1 LIPHLPS
8 VSPPCLFLPLL
19 SPCDTST
26 MITIVIL
33 LIWEGLCMAKDCKS
47 QRPLR
52 NTNWVHWPTELGK
65 SLTMGSHGCL
75 RSLGS
80 RNRLCFGCCQETGI
94 TMIGHL
100 NSYLEGEKNGVRL
113 KLVLVKKQQSLIS
126 WYGGYLLLFG
136 TWMVSLFCLCSNV
149 PMKEY
154 CFCLCHGHIGLCLM
168 ATDVPWNCLRLI

>member
-1 LIPHLPS
+1 
-8 VSPPCLFLPLL
+8 
-19 SPCDTST
+19 
-26 MITIVIL
+26 
-33 LIWEGLCMAKDCKS
+33 
-47 QRPLR
+47 
-52 NTNWVHWPTELGK
+52 
-65 SLTMGSHGCL
+65 
-75 RSLGS
+75 
-80 RNRLCFGCCQETGI
+80 
-94 TMIGHL
+94 MIGHL

-168 ATDVPWNCLRLI
+168 ATDVP

>member
-113 KLVLVKKQQSLIS
+113 KLVLVKKQV
-126 WYGGYLLLFG
+126 
-136 TWMVSLFCLCSNV
+136 T
-149 PMKEY
+149 
-154 CFCLCHGHIGLCLM
+154 H
-168 ATDVPWNCLRLI
+168 